1 MTVERY
7 LRWRGQE
14 APSTIPG
21 AEQIELH
28 KTTVTNGAYAGEAVS
43 TTT

>member
-1 MTVERY
+1 MTFERY
-7 LRWRGQE
+7 LRRHGQE
-14 APSTIPG
+14 VPSTIPV

-28 KTTVTNGAYAGEAVS
+28 KTTVTHGAYAGEAPS